1 MSSNQNSISND
12 FNFGQICKDCRSG
25 INSILDNMPFFVKIV
40 VFSTLIFFIINLF
53 TPYVAFY
60 LVDIPYFT
68 IFKLQIW
75 RLFTNAFITTGL
87 ISIVFSL
94 FFWYRRAVKLE
105 QDKSTVKYMLT
116 FFVNC
121 FFIQIMYCL
130 LMLLISLV
138 TQNTMMLRTK
148 LTMRGVSN
156 QGLWPIL
163 MCELTLMCLS
173 NPEANMRF
181 FFFPCNIKAK
191 YFPLVLFAIFTLL
204 NNFRIDFEIL
214 CGIVFGFLNH
224 YYLKDKIEI
233 KNIFA
238 LKVEKSFLCRWMVN
252 KKGFISLNNMNSP
265 EIPVNIENV
274 ANSTPVQNFSAF
286 KGKGVAVGSSD
297 SNTTRENVDYA
308 NLTARTNTDDT
319 QSNDSKLEINNT
331 QDKSVFNEL
340 NK

>member
-138 TQNTMMLRTK
+138 TQNTKM
-148 LTMRGVSN
+148 
-156 QGLWPIL
+156 
-163 MCELTLMCLS
+163 
-173 NPEANMRF
+173 
-181 FFFPCNIKAK
+181 
-191 YFPLVLFAIFTLL
+191 
-204 NNFRIDFEIL
+204 
-214 CGIVFGFLNH
+214 
-224 YYLKDKIEI
+224 
-233 KNIFA
+233 
-238 LKVEKSFLCRWMVN
+238 
-252 KKGFISLNNMNSP
+252 
-265 EIPVNIENV
+265 
-274 ANSTPVQNFSAF
+274 
-286 KGKGVAVGSSD
+286 
-297 SNTTRENVDYA
+297 
-308 NLTARTNTDDT
+308 
-319 QSNDSKLEINNT
+319 
-331 QDKSVFNEL
+331 
-340 NK
+340 